1 MNSYLC
7 SNKEQLSIQ
16 HHRCSEPE
24 SGDCDRH
31 VSMQLSMKRI
41 LKDPDGWHCDVPMW
55 SRLLSTTKITHSKQS
70 VNDVQQHVTWT
81 DRGFSDY
88 TNPQGLVWVRIL
100 EVQVVFP
107 FFAEL
112 WRSNVHSNI
121 NLACITSFLN
131 GLFQQLQAYNAINSI
146 ILHAVYISMLDDTLY
161 NGCKMVAVVV
171 VYFCKIQPDKSR

>member
-1 MNSYLC
+1 
-7 SNKEQLSIQ
+7 
-16 HHRCSEPE
+16 
-24 SGDCDRH
+24 
-31 VSMQLSMKRI
+31 
-41 LKDPDGWHCDVPMW
+41 MW
-55 SRLLSTTKITHSKQS
+55 SQLLSTTKTTHSKQS
-70 VNDVQQHVTWT
+70 VNDVQQHVAWT

-88 TNPQGLVWVRIL
+88 TNPQGFVRIRIL

-121 NLACITSFLN
+121 NLAGITSFLN

-161 NGCKMVAVVV
+161 NGCKMAAVVV
-171 VYFCKIQPDKSR
+171 VYFCKI